1 MWRKSHLRGKIKWG
15 KFYSSHILRA
25 TEIRVGVVI
34 SVVKKHCINNKM
46 VFVLCLTHNTP
57 NNLLFHK
64 SVRILHTVFCPLTS
78 VHTVTRQS
86 HCSDP
91 HVLHSSFLIAAWNFI
106 GRMLCGL
113 FNHPPSG
120 GYLDWGIFKLFLLDT
135 SNIAVINILLYILI
149 CLYYQLPEGQN
160 I

>member
-15 KFYSSHILRA
+15 KFYSLHILRA

-64 SVRILHTVFCPLTS
+64 SVNM
-78 VHTVTRQS
+78 
-86 HCSDP
+86 
-91 HVLHSSFLIAAWNFI
+91 SFISQPKEA
-106 GRMLCGL
+106 
-113 FNHPPSG
+113 
-120 GYLDWGIFKLFLLDT
+120 
-135 SNIAVINILLYILI
+135 
-149 CLYYQLPEGQN
+149 
-160 I
+160 